1 MKIQKVEWKNFASYG
16 NKLHSIEFESDT
28 GNFYLVTGANGS
40 GKSTVSDVIKFAI
53 YGKLDN
59 KKLKDI
65 PNRFNKSAWCKITLQ
80 KDSFT
85 TVEIERGVSPGILRC
100 FVNGQEFDQAGKRN
114 VQEYI
119 ESEIIGL
126 PFYVFTNI
134 ISLSINDFKSFL
146 TMRAHDK
153 RSIIDKIFSLD
164 IVNRIKRNVK
174 EEVKSSQTNVSLLQN
189 ESDVLSRSIT
199 TSESELTNL
208 KKKLEKLHT
217 SKVSDITDK
226 LSGAIKIINTVATQ
240 INAIDKD
247 LKKVSNLK
255 KSLSSLLVNALA
267 NKNTI
272 QRKQEMYDNDS
283 CPVCGGDLSS
293 EFHIEKSAKN
303 DKEIEKYTKELN
315 NLNNKK
321 TKLLNK
327 EKELKAKRTIL
338 IEKKHSTN
346 TNIQHYK
353 RELEDIENSKKT
365 EQTKSLVK
373 LVKDA
378 KRNLKKVSKTKI
390 QQERKTNFYKILE
403 EIFGDKGVKLLAI
416 KRILPTINKEINRVI
431 RSLNMEYRVIFDEE
445 FESTVTHLG
454 HAVSAQM
461 LSTGERKKLDFAV
474 LIALIKMLKIKF
486 HGLNLIF
493 LDEIFSSVDSDGIF
507 HILSIL
513 SKLCKELQLN
523 IFVINHSPLPTEIFD
538 YKIEVSKTNG
548 FSQMDSQKID

>member
-16 NKLHSIEFESDT
+16 NKLHTVEFENDM

-40 GKSTVSDVIKFAI
+40 GKSSVSDVIKFAI
-53 YGKLDN
+53 YGRLDN

-85 TVEIERGVSPGILRC
+85 TVEIERGVSPGILKC

-153 RSIIDKIFSLD
+153 RSIIDKIFGLD
-164 IVNRIKRNVK
+164 IVNRIKRNIK
-174 EEVKSSQTNVSLLQN
+174 EEVKSSQLNVSLLQN

-199 TSESELTNL
+199 ISETELINL
-208 KKKLEKLHT
+208 KRKLETLHT
-217 SKVSDITDK
+217 SKVSDITNK
-226 LSGAIKIINTVATQ
+226 LTTAKADVNVV
-240 INAIDKD
+240 NEKLMVIDKD
-247 LKKVSNLK
+247 LLKFSNLK
-255 KSLSSLLVNALA
+255 KSLSTKLILALS

-272 QRKQEMYDNDS
+272 ERKQRMYDNDS
-283 CPVCGGDLSS
+283 CPTCGGDLLTD
-293 EFHIEKSAKN
+293 FHIKTMGKN
-303 DKEIEKYTKELN
+303 SKEIKKYSDELN
-315 NLNNKK
+315 
-321 TKLLNK
+321 LLNK
-327 EKELKAKRTIL
+327 KKTIFLKNENELKVKRTIH

-346 TNIQHYK
+346 TNITHYE
-353 RELEDIENSKKT
+353 RELTQIENSKKT

-373 LVKDA
+373 LISDA
-378 KRNLKKVSKTKI
+378 KGNLKNVSKTKI

-416 KRILPTINKEINRVI
+416 KRILPTINNEINRVI
-431 RSLNMEYRVIFDEE
+431 RNLNMEYRVIFDEE

-454 HAVSAQM
+454 HIVSAQM

-474 LIALIKMLKIKF
+474 LIALIKMLKI
-486 HGLNLIF
+486 
-493 LDEIFSSVDSDGIF
+493 
-507 HILSIL
+507 
-513 SKLCKELQLN
+513 
-523 IFVINHSPLPTEIFD
+523 
-538 YKIEVSKTNG
+538 
-548 FSQMDSQKID
+548 